1 MKRVLSTMLII
12 ALTIPLLVN
21 CKKEKAEEVAIVSIT
36 IEPTS
41 FVINAGETKQ
51 LTVTA
56 LPENATKK
64 EKILSTLV
72 WHSDNE
78 EVASVDENGM
88 VTAKKY
94 GTATISASIP
104 DGFVTGS
111 CDVTVNQDI
120 TKHFDEV
127 LAAALKYKDLIEDSH
142 KIMYAEV
149 TKITAFSM
157 PDIYIERLKSCE
169 GLEFLTNL
177 EYLYLTGCKN
187 LKTLDVSK
195 LTKLQDLIANKCQL
209 TQIDLSNCVSLKN
222 LNLESNQIANITFG
236 KHDNMESIL
245 LEDNKLKKFDAS
257 IFPNL
262 TNLYL
267 SNNELTEINLKGCGK
282 LESLLIINNKLKSV
296 DITEATNLDAQKFHY
311 WNNPGENRVFKIFN
325 SSITAKSISWLMT
338 PGNESSRV
346 QGMYYCEKAP
356 KIKTQPKNVSAKDGV
371 PFSLSVELDPVLEN
385 ATYTW
390 CVAQIITNPENGMQ
404 TVTYFGLEKDVDESD
419 EKGKYIISGTSS
431 PTLTMTVSGQYY
443 KKMGKE
449 VALLVYITD
458 PDTKTITISSV
469 ATVTFAGN

>member
-21 CKKEKAEEVAIVSIT
+21 CKKEKAEEVAIVSLT

-41 FVINAGETKQ
+41 FLLNAGETKQ
-51 LTVTA
+51 LSVTA

-72 WHSDNE
+72 WQSDNE
-78 EVASVDENGM
+78 EIASVDQNGL

-94 GTATISASIP
+94 GSARISASIP

-111 CDVTVNQDI
+111 CDVTVDQDI
-120 TKHFDEV
+120 TAHFDEI
-127 LAAALKYKDLIEDSH
+127 LAAALEYNNLIKDSD
-142 KIMYAEV
+142 KIMYEEV
-149 TKITAFSM
+149 TKIKNFSI
-157 PDIYIERLKSCE
+157 PDHYAKQIESCK
-169 GLEFLTNL
+169 GLEFLVNL
-177 EYLYLTGCKN
+177 EYLYLSDCKN

-195 LTKLQDLIANKCQL
+195 LTKIESLIVK
-209 TQIDLSNCVSLKN
+209 NCP
-222 LNLESNQIANITFG
+222 ITDITFG
-236 KHDNMESIL
+236 NHNNLKYIQ

-390 CVAQIITNPENGMQ
+390 CVAQILTNPENGIQ
-404 TVTYFGLEKDVDESD
+404 SVTYFGFEEDVNVND

-431 PTLTMTVSGQYY
+431 PTLTMTISGQYY

-458 PDTKTITISSV
+458 PDTKTITISSH

>member
-21 CKKEKAEEVAIVSIT
+21 CKKEKAEEVAIISIT

-51 LTVTA
+51 LSVTA

-94 GTATISASIP
+94 GSATISASIP

-120 TKHFDEV
+120 TDKFDYV
-127 LAAALKYKDLIEDSH
+127 FAAALEYENLIEDSD

-149 TKITAFSM
+149 TKITSFSM
-157 PDIYIERLKSCE
+157 PNTYKENLESCK
-169 GLEFLTNL
+169 GLEFLNNL
-177 EYLYLTGCKN
+177 EYLDLSGCQN

-195 LTKLQDLIANKCQL
+195 LTKLQKLIANKCQL
-209 TQIDLSNCVSLKN
+209 TQIDLSNCVSLKK
-222 LNLESNQIANITFG
+222 LDLESNQIANITFG
-236 KHDNMESIL
+236 KHDNMESIS
-245 LEDNKLKKFDAS
+245 LEENKLKKFDAS

-262 TNLYL
+262 TYLYL
-267 SNNELTEINLKGCGK
+267 SDNELTEINLKGCSK
-282 LESLLIINNKLKSV
+282 LKVLQLNGNKLKSI
-296 DITEATNLDAQKFHY
+296 DITDAVDMNANQFLY
-311 WNNPGENRVFKIFN
+311 WNNPGENRVLKIFN
-325 SSITAKSISWLMT
+325 SNITAKSFSWLMT

-346 QGMYYCEKAP
+346 QGMYYCEKTP

-385 ATYTW
+385 AIYTW
-390 CVAQIITNPENGMQ
+390 CVAQIVTIPENGTQ
-404 TVTYFGLEKDVDESD
+404 GVSYFGLEDVDESD
-419 EKGKYIISGTSS
+419 EKGKWIISGTSS
-431 PTLTMTVSGQYY
+431 PTLTMTISGQHY
-443 KKMGKE
+443 KKIGKE
-449 VALLVYITD
+449 LALLVYITD

>member
-1 MKRVLSTMLII
+1 MS
-12 ALTIPLLVN
+12 IPLLVN
-21 CKKEKAEEVAIVSIT
+21 CKKEKAEEVAIISIT

-51 LTVTA
+51 LSVTA

-78 EVASVDENGM
+78 EIASVDENGM

-94 GTATISASIP
+94 GSTTISASIP

-111 CDVTVNQDI
+111 CDITVNQDI
-120 TKHFDEV
+120 TDKFDYV
-127 LAAALKYKDLIEDSH
+127 FAAALEYEDLIEDSD

-149 TKITAFSM
+149 TKITSFSM
-157 PDIYIERLKSCE
+157 PDTYKENLESCK
-169 GLEFLTNL
+169 GLEFLVNL
-177 EYLYLTGCKN
+177 EYLYLSDCKN

-195 LTKLQDLIANKCQL
+195 LTKIESLIVK
-209 TQIDLSNCVSLKN
+209 NCP
-222 LNLESNQIANITFG
+222 ITDITFG
-236 KHDNMESIL
+236 NHNNLKYIQ

-356 KIKTQPKNVSAKDGV
+356 KIKTQPKNVSAKDGI

-390 CVAQIITNPENGMQ
+390 CVAQILTNPENGIQ
-404 TVTYFGLEKDVDESD
+404 SVTYFGFGEDVNVND

-443 KKMGKE
+443 KNMDKE
-449 VALLVYITD
+449 ATFLVYITD

>member
-94 GTATISASIP
+94 GTTTISASIP

-111 CDVTVNQDI
+111 CEVTVNQDI
-120 TKHFDEV
+120 TDKFDYV
-127 LAAALKYKDLIEDSH
+127 LAAALEYKDLIEDSD

-149 TKITAFSM
+149 TKITSFSM
-157 PDIYIERLKSCE
+157 PKTYKERLESCK

-177 EYLYLTGCKN
+177 EYLYLTDCKN

-195 LTKLQDLIANKCQL
+195 LTKLQNLIADGCQL
-209 TQIDLSNCVSLKN
+209 
-222 LNLESNQIANITFG
+222 ANITFG
-236 KHDNMESIL
+236 KHDNMVYISLIE
-245 LEDNKLKKFDAS
+245 NKLKKFDGS

-267 SNNELTEINLKGCGK
+267 SDNELTEINLKGCSK
-282 LESLLIINNKLKSV
+282 LTALQLINNKLKSI
-296 DITEATNLDAQKFHY
+296 DITDAVDMNANQFFY
-311 WNNPGENRVFKIFN
+311 WNNPGENRVLKIIN
-325 SSITAKSISWLMT
+325 SNTTAKSISWLMT

-371 PFSLSVELDPVLEN
+371 PFSLSVELNPVLEN

-390 CVAQIITNPENGMQ
+390 CVAQILTNPENGIQ
-404 TVTYFGLEKDVDESD
+404 SVTYFGLEKDVDESD

-431 PTLTMTVSGQYY
+431 PTLTMTASGQYY
-443 KKMGKE
+443 KNMGKE
-449 VALLVYITD
+449 AALLVYITD
-458 PDTKTITISSV
+458 PDTKTITISSH
-469 ATVTFAGN
+469 ATVTFSGN

>member
-21 CKKEKAEEVAIVSIT
+21 CKKEKAEEVAIISIT

-51 LTVTA
+51 LSVTA

-78 EVASVDENGM
+78 EVASVDENGV

-94 GTATISASIP
+94 GTTTISASIP

-111 CDVTVNQDI
+111 CDVTVDQDI
-120 TKHFDEV
+120 TAHFDEI
-127 LAAALKYKDLIEDSH
+127 LAAALEYNNLIKDSD
-142 KIMYAEV
+142 KIMYEEV
-149 TKITAFSM
+149 TKIKKFSI
-157 PDIYIERLKSCE
+157 PDHYAKQIESCK
-169 GLEFLTNL
+169 GLEFLVNL
-177 EYLYLTGCKN
+177 EYLYLSDCKN

-195 LTKLQDLIANKCQL
+195 LTKIESLIVK
-209 TQIDLSNCVSLKN
+209 NCP
-222 LNLESNQIANITFG
+222 ITDITFG
-236 KHDNMESIL
+236 NHNNLKYIQ

-346 QGMYYCEKAP
+346 KGMYYCEKAP

-390 CVAQIITNPENGMQ
+390 CVAQILTNPENGIQ
-404 TVTYFGLEKDVDESD
+404 SVTYFGFEEDVNVND

-431 PTLTMTVSGQYY
+431 PTLTMTISGQYY
-443 KKMGKE
+443 KKMDKE
-449 VALLVYITD
+449 ATFLVYITD
-458 PDTKTITISSV
+458 PDTKTITISSH

>member
-21 CKKEKAEEVAIVSIT
+21 CKKEKAEEVAIVSLT

-41 FVINAGETKQ
+41 FLLNAGETKQ
-51 LTVTA
+51 LSVTA

-72 WHSDNE
+72 WQSDNE
-78 EVASVDENGM
+78 EIASVDQNGL

-94 GTATISASIP
+94 GSARISASIP

-111 CDVTVNQDI
+111 CDVTVDQDI
-120 TKHFDEV
+120 TAHFDEI
-127 LAAALKYKDLIEDSH
+127 LAAALEYNNLIKDSD
-142 KIMYAEV
+142 KIMYEEV
-149 TKITAFSM
+149 TKIKNFSI
-157 PDIYIERLKSCE
+157 PDHYAKQIESCK
-169 GLEFLTNL
+169 GLEFLVNL
-177 EYLYLTGCKN
+177 EYLYLSDCKN

-195 LTKLQDLIANKCQL
+195 LTKIESLIVK
-209 TQIDLSNCVSLKN
+209 NCP
-222 LNLESNQIANITFG
+222 ITDITFG
-236 KHDNMESIL
+236 NHNNLKYIQ

-311 WNNPGENRVFKIFN
+311 WNNPGENRVLKIFN
-325 SSITAKSISWLMT
+325 SSITAKSYSWLMT

-390 CVAQIITNPENGMQ
+390 CVAQILTNPENGIQ
-404 TVTYFGLEKDVDESD
+404 SVTYYGFEEDVNVND

-458 PDTKTITISSV
+458 PDTKTITISSH

>member
-21 CKKEKAEEVAIVSIT
+21 CKKEKAEEVAIISIT

-51 LTVTA
+51 LSVTA

-94 GTATISASIP
+94 GTTTISASIP

-111 CDVTVNQDI
+111 CDITVNQDI
-120 TKHFDEV
+120 TDKFDYV
-127 LAAALKYKDLIEDSH
+127 FAAALEYQDLVEDSD

-157 PDIYIERLKSCE
+157 PDTYKENLESCK

-177 EYLYLTGCKN
+177 EYLYLTDCKN

-195 LTKLQDLIANKCQL
+195 LTKLQNLIADGCQL
-209 TQIDLSNCVSLKN
+209 
-222 LNLESNQIANITFG
+222 ANITFG
-236 KHDNMESIL
+236 KHDNMVYISLIE
-245 LEDNKLKKFDAS
+245 NKLKKFDGS

-267 SNNELTEINLKGCGK
+267 SDNELTEINLKGCSK
-282 LESLLIINNKLKSV
+282 LKALQLINNKLKSI
-296 DITEATNLDAQKFHY
+296 DITDAVDMNANQFLY
-311 WNNPGENRVFKIFN
+311 WNNPGENRVLKIFN
-325 SSITAKSISWLMT
+325 SSITAESFSWLMT

-346 QGMYYCEKAP
+346 KGMYYCEKAP

-390 CVAQIITNPENGMQ
+390 CVAQIITIPENGIQ
-404 TVTYFGLEKDVDESD
+404 SVTYFGLEKDVDESD
-419 EKGKYIISGTSS
+419 EKGKYIISGTLS

-458 PDTKTITISSV
+458 PDTKTITVSSV

>member
-21 CKKEKAEEVAIVSIT
+21 CKKEKAEEVAIISIT

-94 GTATISASIP
+94 GTTTISASIP

-111 CDVTVNQDI
+111 CEVTVNQDI
-120 TKHFDEV
+120 TDKFDYV
-127 LAAALKYKDLIEDSH
+127 LAAALEYEDLIEDSD

-149 TKITAFSM
+149 TKITSFSM
-157 PDIYIERLKSCE
+157 PKTYKENLESCK

-177 EYLYLTGCKN
+177 EYLYLTDCKK

-195 LTKLQDLIANKCQL
+195 LTKLQNLIADGCQL
-209 TQIDLSNCVSLKN
+209 
-222 LNLESNQIANITFG
+222 ANITFG
-236 KHDNMESIL
+236 KHDNMVYISLIE
-245 LEDNKLKKFDAS
+245 NKLKKFDGS

-267 SNNELTEINLKGCGK
+267 SDNELTEINLKGCSK
-282 LESLLIINNKLKSV
+282 LTALQLINNKLKSI
-296 DITEATNLDAQKFHY
+296 DITDAVDMNANQFFY
-311 WNNPGENRVFKIFN
+311 WNNPGENRVLKIIN
-325 SSITAKSISWLMT
+325 SNMTAKSISWLMT

-390 CVAQIITNPENGMQ
+390 CVAQILTNPEIGTQ
-404 TVTYFGLEKDVDESD
+404 GVSYQGFGEDVNESD
-419 EKGKYIISGTSS
+419 EKGKIIISGTSS
-431 PTLTMTVSGQYY
+431 PTLTMTASGQYY
-443 KKMGKE
+443 KNMGKE
-449 VALLVYITD
+449 AALLVYIVD
-458 PDTKTITISSV
+458 PDTKTITVSSH

>member
-21 CKKEKAEEVAIVSIT
+21 CKKEKAEEIAIISIT

-51 LTVTA
+51 LSVTA
-56 LPENATKK
+56 LPENATNK

-94 GTATISASIP
+94 GTTTISASIP

-111 CDVTVNQDI
+111 CDVTVDQDI
-120 TKHFDEV
+120 TAHFDV
-127 LAAALKYKDLIEDSH
+127 VFAAALEYNDLIEDSD
-142 KIMYAEV
+142 KIMHAEV
-149 TKITAFSM
+149 TKITSFSM
-157 PDIYIERLKSCE
+157 PDTYKENLESCK

-177 EYLYLTGCKN
+177 EYLYLSDCKN

-195 LTKLQDLIANKCQL
+195 LTKIESLIVK
-209 TQIDLSNCVSLKN
+209 NCP
-222 LNLESNQIANITFG
+222 ITDITFG
-236 KHDNMESIL
+236 NHNNLKYIQ

-267 SNNELTEINLKGCGK
+267 SNNELTEINLKGCSK
-282 LESLLIINNKLKSV
+282 LKALRLINNKLKSI
-296 DITEATNLDAQKFHY
+296 DITDAVDMNGNQFLY
-311 WNNPGENRVFKIFN
+311 WNNPGENRVLKIFN
-325 SSITAKSISWLMT
+325 SNITAESFSWLMT

-346 QGMYYCEKAP
+346 KGMYYCEKAP

-390 CVAQIITNPENGMQ
+390 CVAQIITNPENGIQ
-404 TVTYFGLEKDVDESD
+404 SVTYFGFEEDVNVND

>member
-21 CKKEKAEEVAIVSIT
+21 CKKEKAEEVAIISIT
-36 IEPTS
+36 IEPAS

-51 LTVTA
+51 LSVTA

-78 EVASVDENGM
+78 EVASVDENGV

-94 GTATISASIP
+94 GTTTISASIP

-120 TKHFDEV
+120 TEHFDEI
-127 LAAALKYKDLIEDSH
+127 LAAALEYQNLIKDSD
-142 KIMYAEV
+142 KIMYEEV
-149 TKITAFSM
+149 TKIKNFSI
-157 PDIYIERLKSCE
+157 PDHYAKQIESCK
-169 GLEFLTNL
+169 GLEFLVNL
-177 EYLYLTGCKN
+177 EYLYLSGCKN

-195 LTKLQDLIANKCQL
+195 LTKIESLIVK
-209 TQIDLSNCVSLKN
+209 NCP
-222 LNLESNQIANITFG
+222 ITDITFG
-236 KHDNMESIL
+236 NHNNLKYIQ

-262 TNLYL
+262 TYLYL
-267 SNNELTEINLKGCGK
+267 SDNELTEINLKGCSK
-282 LESLLIINNKLKSV
+282 LKALQLNDNKLKSI
-296 DITEATNLDAQKFHY
+296 DITDAVDMNANQFLY
-311 WNNPGENRVFKIFN
+311 WNNPGENRVLKIFN
-325 SSITAKSISWLMT
+325 SNITAKSFSWLMT

-371 PFSLSVELDPVLEN
+371 PFSLSVELDPVLDN
-385 ATYTW
+385 AIYTW
-390 CVAQIITNPENGMQ
+390 CVAQIVTIPENGTQ
-404 TVTYFGLEKDVDESD
+404 GVSYFGLEDVDESD
-419 EKGKYIISGTSS
+419 EKGKWIISGTSS
-431 PTLTMTVSGQYY
+431 PTLTMTISGQHY
-443 KKMGKE
+443 KKIGKE
-449 VALLVYITD
+449 LALLVYITD
-458 PDTKTITISSV
+458 PDTKTITISSH

>member
-21 CKKEKAEEVAIVSIT
+21 CKKEKAEEVAIVSLT

-41 FVINAGETKQ
+41 FLLNAGETKQ
-51 LTVTA
+51 LSVTA

-72 WHSDNE
+72 WQSDNE
-78 EVASVDENGM
+78 EIASVDQNGL

-94 GTATISASIP
+94 GSARISASIP

-111 CDVTVNQDI
+111 CDVTVDQDI
-120 TKHFDEV
+120 TAHFDEV
-127 LAAALKYKDLIEDSH
+127 LAAALEYQNLIKDSD
-142 KIMYAEV
+142 KIMYEEV
-149 TKITAFSM
+149 TKIKNFSI
-157 PDIYIERLKSCE
+157 PDHYAKQIESCK
-169 GLEFLTNL
+169 GLEFLVNL
-177 EYLYLTGCKN
+177 EYLYLSDCKN

-195 LTKLQDLIANKCQL
+195 LTKIESLIVK
-209 TQIDLSNCVSLKN
+209 NCP
-222 LNLESNQIANITFG
+222 ITDITFG
-236 KHDNMESIL
+236 NHNNLKYIQ

-311 WNNPGENRVFKIFN
+311 WNNPGENRVLKIFN

-390 CVAQIITNPENGMQ
+390 CVAQILTNPENGIQ
-404 TVTYFGLEKDVDESD
+404 SVTYYGFEEDVNVND

-431 PTLTMTVSGQYY
+431 PTLTMTISGQYY
-443 KKMGKE
+443 KKMDKE
-449 VALLVYITD
+449 ATFLVYITD

>member
-51 LTVTA
+51 LSVTA

-94 GTATISASIP
+94 GTTTISASIP

-111 CDVTVNQDI
+111 CNITVNQDL
-120 TKHFDEV
+120 TDKFDYV
-127 LAAALKYKDLIEDSH
+127 FAAALEYEDLIEDSD

-149 TKITAFSM
+149 TKITSFSM
-157 PDIYIERLKSCE
+157 PKIYKEDLESCK
-169 GLEFLTNL
+169 GLELLNNL
-177 EYLYLTGCKN
+177 EYLDLSGCQN

-195 LTKLQDLIANKCQL
+195 LTKLQKLIADGCQL
-209 TQIDLSNCVSLKN
+209 
-222 LNLESNQIANITFG
+222 ANITFG
-236 KHDNMESIL
+236 KHDNMVYISLIE
-245 LEDNKLKKFDAS
+245 NKLKKFDGS

-262 TNLYL
+262 TYLYL
-267 SNNELTEINLKGCGK
+267 SDNELTEINLKGCSK
-282 LESLLIINNKLKSV
+282 LIILQLINNKLKSIDITDAV
-296 DITEATNLDAQKFHY
+296 DINANQFFY

-325 SSITAKSISWLMT
+325 SDRTTTSYSWLMT

-390 CVAQIITNPENGMQ
+390 CVAQILTNPENGIQ
-404 TVTYFGLEKDVDESD
+404 YVAYSGLGEDVDQSD
-419 EKGKYIISGTSS
+419 EKGKCIISGTSS
-431 PTLTMTVSGQYY
+431 PTLTMTFSGQYY
-443 KKMGKE
+443 KNMGKE
-449 VALLVYITD
+449 ATLLVGITD
-458 PDTKTITISSV
+458 PDTNTITFSSN

>member
-21 CKKEKAEEVAIVSIT
+21 CKKEKAEEVAIISIT
-36 IEPTS
+36 IEPAS

-51 LTVTA
+51 LSVTA

-64 EKILSTLV
+64 KKILSTLV

-78 EVASVDENGM
+78 EVASVDENGV

-94 GTATISASIP
+94 GTTTISASIP

-111 CDVTVNQDI
+111 CDVTVDQDI
-120 TKHFDEV
+120 TAHFDEI
-127 LAAALKYKDLIEDSH
+127 LAAALEYNNLIKDSD
-142 KIMYAEV
+142 KIMYEEV
-149 TKITAFSM
+149 TKIKNFSI
-157 PDIYIERLKSCE
+157 PDHYAKQIESCK
-169 GLEFLTNL
+169 GLEFLVNL
-177 EYLYLTGCKN
+177 EYLYLSDCKN

-195 LTKLQDLIANKCQL
+195 LTKIESLIVK
-209 TQIDLSNCVSLKN
+209 NCP
-222 LNLESNQIANITFG
+222 ITDITFG
-236 KHDNMESIL
+236 NHNNLKYIQ

-267 SNNELTEINLKGCGK
+267 SDNELTEINLKGCSK
-282 LESLLIINNKLKSV
+282 LKALRLINNKLKSI
-296 DITEATNLDAQKFHY
+296 DITDAVDMNGNQFLY
-311 WNNPGENRVFKIFN
+311 WNNPGENRVLKIFN
-325 SSITAKSISWLMT
+325 SNITAESFSWLMT

-346 QGMYYCEKAP
+346 KGMYYCEKAP

-371 PFSLSVELDPVLEN
+371 PFSLSVELDSVLEN

-390 CVAQIITNPENGMQ
+390 CVAQIITNPENGIQ
-404 TVTYFGLEKDVDESD
+404 SVTYFGFEEDVNVND

>member
-21 CKKEKAEEVAIVSIT
+21 CKKEKAEEVAIISIT

-51 LTVTA
+51 LSVTA

-94 GTATISASIP
+94 GTTTISASIP

-111 CDVTVNQDI
+111 CNITVNQDI
-120 TKHFDEV
+120 TDKFDYV
-127 LAAALKYKDLIEDSH
+127 FAAALEYENLIEDSD

-149 TKITAFSM
+149 TKITSFSM
-157 PDIYIERLKSCE
+157 PNTYKENLESCK
-169 GLEFLTNL
+169 GLEFLNNL
-177 EYLYLTGCKN
+177 EYLDLSGCQN

-195 LTKLQDLIANKCQL
+195 LTKIESLIVK
-209 TQIDLSNCVSLKN
+209 NCP
-222 LNLESNQIANITFG
+222 ITDITFG
-236 KHDNMESIL
+236 NHNNLKYIQ

-267 SNNELTEINLKGCGK
+267 SNNELTEINLKGCSK
-282 LESLLIINNKLKSV
+282 LKALQLINNKLKSI
-296 DITEATNLDAQKFHY
+296 DITDAVDMNGNQFLY
-311 WNNPGENRVFKIFN
+311 WNNPGENRVLKIFD
-325 SSITAKSISWLMT
+325 SSITAKSYSWLMT

-390 CVAQIITNPENGMQ
+390 CVAQILTNPENGIQ
-404 TVTYFGLEKDVDESD
+404 SVTYYGFEEDVNVND

-458 PDTKTITISSV
+458 PDTKTITISSH

>member
-94 GTATISASIP
+94 GTTTISASIP

-111 CDVTVNQDI
+111 CEITVNQDI
-120 TKHFDEV
+120 TDKFDYV
-127 LAAALKYKDLIEDSH
+127 FAAALEYEDLIEDSD

-149 TKITAFSM
+149 TKITSFSM
-157 PDIYIERLKSCE
+157 PDTYKNRLESCK

-177 EYLYLTGCKN
+177 EYLYLTDCKN

-195 LTKLQDLIANKCQL
+195 LTKLQNLIADGCQL
-209 TQIDLSNCVSLKN
+209 
-222 LNLESNQIANITFG
+222 ANITFG
-236 KHDNMESIL
+236 KHDNMVYISLIE
-245 LEDNKLKKFDAS
+245 NKLKKFDGS

-267 SNNELTEINLKGCGK
+267 SDNELTEINLKGCSK
-282 LESLLIINNKLKSV
+282 LTALQLINNKLKSI
-296 DITEATNLDAQKFHY
+296 DITDAVDMNANQFFY
-311 WNNPGENRVFKIFN
+311 WNNPGENRVLKIFN
-325 SSITAKSISWLMT
+325 SNMTATSYSWLMT

-390 CVAQIITNPENGMQ
+390 CVAQILTNPENGIQ
-404 TVTYFGLEKDVDESD
+404 SVTYFGLEKDVDESD

-431 PTLTMTVSGQYY
+431 PTLTMTASGQYY
-443 KKMGKE
+443 KNMGKE
-449 VALLVYITD
+449 AALLVYITD
-458 PDTKTITISSV
+458 PDTKTITISSH
-469 ATVTFAGN
+469 ATVTFSGN

>member
-21 CKKEKAEEVAIVSIT
+21 CKKEKAEEVAIISIT

-51 LTVTA
+51 LSVTA

-94 GTATISASIP
+94 GTTTISASIP

-111 CDVTVNQDI
+111 CEVTVNQDI
-120 TKHFDEV
+120 TDKFDYV
-127 LAAALKYKDLIEDSH
+127 LAAALEYEDLIEDSD

-149 TKITAFSM
+149 TKITSFSM
-157 PDIYIERLKSCE
+157 PNTYKENLESCK

-177 EYLYLTGCKN
+177 EYLYLTDCKN

-195 LTKLQDLIANKCQL
+195 LTKLQNLIADGCQL
-209 TQIDLSNCVSLKN
+209 
-222 LNLESNQIANITFG
+222 ANITFG
-236 KHDNMESIL
+236 KHDNMVYISLIE
-245 LEDNKLKKFDAS
+245 NKLKKFDGS

-267 SNNELTEINLKGCGK
+267 SDNELTEINLKGCSK
-282 LESLLIINNKLKSV
+282 LTALQLINNKLKSI
-296 DITEATNLDAQKFHY
+296 DITDAVDMKANQFFY
-311 WNNPGENRVFKIFN
+311 WNNPGENRVLKIFN
-325 SSITAKSISWLMT
+325 SNMTSTSISWLMT

-390 CVAQIITNPENGMQ
+390 CLAQTITNPENGTQ
-404 TVTYFGLEKDVDESD
+404 SVAYYGIGEDVNESD
-419 EKGKYIISGTSS
+419 EKGKIIISGTSS
-431 PTLTMTVSGQYY
+431 PTLTMTASGQYY
-443 KKMGKE
+443 KNQGKE
-449 VALLVYITD
+449 AAFLVYIVD
-458 PDTKTITISSV
+458 PDTKTITVSSH

>member
-21 CKKEKAEEVAIVSIT
+21 CKKEKAEEVAIVSLT

-41 FVINAGETKQ
+41 FLLNAGETKQ
-51 LTVTA
+51 LSVTA

-72 WHSDNE
+72 WQSDNE
-78 EVASVDENGM
+78 EIASVDQNGL

-94 GTATISASIP
+94 GSARISASIP

-111 CDVTVNQDI
+111 CDVMVDQDI
-120 TKHFDEV
+120 TEHFDEV
-127 LAAALKYKDLIEDSH
+127 FAAALEYKDLIEDSD
-142 KIMYAEV
+142 KIMYSEV

-157 PDIYIERLKSCE
+157 PDTYKERLESCK

-222 LNLESNQIANITFG
+222 LKLESNQIANITFG

-245 LEDNKLKKFDAS
+245 LEENKLKKFDAS

-262 TNLYL
+262 TILYL
-267 SNNELTEINLKGCGK
+267 SDNELTEINLKGCSK
-282 LESLLIINNKLKSV
+282 LKELQLINNKLKSI
-296 DITEATNLDAQKFHY
+296 DITDAVDMNANQFLY

-346 QGMYYCEKAP
+346 KGMYYCEKAP

-390 CVAQIITNPENGMQ
+390 CVAQIITNPENGIQ
-404 TVTYFGLEKDVDESD
+404 SVTYFGFEEDVNVND

-431 PTLTMTVSGQYY
+431 PTLTMTVSGHYY

>member
-21 CKKEKAEEVAIVSIT
+21 CKKEKAEEVAIVSLT

-41 FVINAGETKQ
+41 FLLNAGETKQ
-51 LTVTA
+51 LSVTA

-72 WHSDNE
+72 WQSDNE
-78 EVASVDENGM
+78 EIASVDQNGL

-94 GTATISASIP
+94 GSARISASIP

-111 CDVTVNQDI
+111 CDVTVDQDI
-120 TKHFDEV
+120 TAHFDEI
-127 LAAALKYKDLIEDSH
+127 LAAALEYNNLIKDSD
-142 KIMYAEV
+142 KIMYEEV
-149 TKITAFSM
+149 TKIKNFSI
-157 PDIYIERLKSCE
+157 PDHYAKQIESCK
-169 GLEFLTNL
+169 GLEFLVNL
-177 EYLYLTGCKN
+177 EYLYLSDCKN

-195 LTKLQDLIANKCQL
+195 LTKIESLIVK
-209 TQIDLSNCVSLKN
+209 NCP
-222 LNLESNQIANITFG
+222 ITDITFG
-236 KHDNMESIL
+236 NHNNLKYIQ

-390 CVAQIITNPENGMQ
+390 CVAQILTNPENGIQ
-404 TVTYFGLEKDVDESD
+404 SVTYFGFEEDVNVND

-431 PTLTMTVSGQYY
+431 PTLTMTISGQYY
-443 KKMGKE
+443 KKMDKE
-449 VALLVYITD
+449 ATFLVYITD
-458 PDTKTITISSV
+458 PDTKTITISSH

>member
-94 GTATISASIP
+94 GTTTISASIP

-111 CDVTVNQDI
+111 CNITVNQDI
-120 TKHFDEV
+120 TDKFDYV
-127 LAAALKYKDLIEDSH
+127 LAAALEYEDLIEDSDM
-142 KIMYAEV
+142 IMYAEV
-149 TKITAFSM
+149 TKITSFSM
-157 PDIYIERLKSCE
+157 PKTYKENLESCK

-177 EYLYLTGCKN
+177 EYLYLTDCKN

-195 LTKLQDLIANKCQL
+195 LTKLQNLIADGCQL
-209 TQIDLSNCVSLKN
+209 
-222 LNLESNQIANITFG
+222 ANITFG
-236 KHDNMESIL
+236 KHDNMVYISLIE
-245 LEDNKLKKFDAS
+245 NKLKKFDGS

-267 SNNELTEINLKGCGK
+267 SDNELTEINLKGCSK
-282 LESLLIINNKLKSV
+282 LTALQLINNKLKSI
-296 DITEATNLDAQKFHY
+296 DITDAVDMNANQFFY
-311 WNNPGENRVFKIFN
+311 WNNPGENRVLKIIN
-325 SSITAKSISWLMT
+325 SNMTAKSISWLMT

-390 CVAQIITNPENGMQ
+390 CLAQILTNPEIGTQ
-404 TVTYFGLEKDVDESD
+404 GVSYQGFGEDVNESD
-419 EKGKYIISGTSS
+419 EKGKMIISGTSS
-431 PTLTMTVSGQYY
+431 PTLTMTASGQYY
-443 KKMGKE
+443 KNMGKE
-449 VALLVYITD
+449 AAFLVYIVD
-458 PDTKTITISSV
+458 PDTKTITVSSH

>member
-21 CKKEKAEEVAIVSIT
+21 CKKEKAEEVAIISIT

-51 LTVTA
+51 LSVTA
-56 LPENATKK
+56 LPENATNK

-94 GTATISASIP
+94 GTTTISASIP

-111 CDVTVNQDI
+111 CDVTVDQDI
-120 TKHFDEV
+120 TAHFDV
-127 LAAALKYKDLIEDSH
+127 VFAAALEYNDLIEDSD
-142 KIMYAEV
+142 KIMHAEV
-149 TKITAFSM
+149 TKITSFSM
-157 PDIYIERLKSCE
+157 PDTYKENLESCK

-177 EYLYLTGCKN
+177 EYLYLSDCKN

-195 LTKLQDLIANKCQL
+195 LTKIESLIVK
-209 TQIDLSNCVSLKN
+209 NCP
-222 LNLESNQIANITFG
+222 ITDITFG
-236 KHDNMESIL
+236 NHNNLKYIQ

-267 SNNELTEINLKGCGK
+267 SNNELTEINLKGCSK
-282 LESLLIINNKLKSV
+282 LKALQLINNKLKSI
-296 DITEATNLDAQKFHY
+296 DITDAVDMNGNQFLY
-311 WNNPGENRVFKIFN
+311 WNNPGENRVLKIFN
-325 SSITAKSISWLMT
+325 SNITAESFSWLMT

-346 QGMYYCEKAP
+346 KGMYYCEKAP

-390 CVAQIITNPENGMQ
+390 CVAQIITNPENGIQ
-404 TVTYFGLEKDVDESD
+404 SVTYFGFEEDVNVND

>member
-21 CKKEKAEEVAIVSIT
+21 CKKEKAEEVAIISIT

-51 LTVTA
+51 LSVTA

-78 EVASVDENGM
+78 EIASVDENGM

-94 GTATISASIP
+94 GTTTISASIP

-111 CDVTVNQDI
+111 CEVTVNQDI
-120 TKHFDEV
+120 TDKFDYV
-127 LAAALKYKDLIEDSH
+127 LAAALEYKDLIEDSD

-149 TKITAFSM
+149 TKITSFSM
-157 PDIYIERLKSCE
+157 PNTYKENLESCK

-177 EYLYLTGCKN
+177 EYLYLTDCKN

-195 LTKLQDLIANKCQL
+195 LTKLQNLIADGCQL
-209 TQIDLSNCVSLKN
+209 
-222 LNLESNQIANITFG
+222 ANITFG
-236 KHDNMESIL
+236 KHDNMVYISL
-245 LEDNKLKKFDAS
+245 LENKLKKFDGS

-262 TNLYL
+262 TNLYI
-267 SNNELTEINLKGCGK
+267 SDNELTEINLKGCSK
-282 LESLLIINNKLKSV
+282 LTALQLINNKLKSI
-296 DITEATNLDAQKFHY
+296 DITDAVDMNTNQFFY

-325 SSITAKSISWLMT
+325 SNMTTTSYSWLMT

-346 QGMYYCEKAP
+346 QGMFYCEKAP

-390 CVAQIITNPENGMQ
+390 CEAQILTNPENGIQ
-404 TVTYFGLEKDVDESD
+404 SVTYFGLEKDVDESD

-458 PDTKTITISSV
+458 PDTKTITVSSV

>member
-51 LTVTA
+51 LSVTA
-56 LPENATKK
+56 LPENATNK
-64 EKILSTLV
+64 EKILSSLV

-88 VTAKKY
+88 VTTKKF
-94 GTATISASIP
+94 GSATISASIP

-111 CDVTVNQDI
+111 CNITVNQDI
-120 TKHFDEV
+120 TDKFDYV
-127 LAAALKYKDLIEDSH
+127 LAAALEYEDLIEDSD

-149 TKITAFSM
+149 TKITSFSM
-157 PDIYIERLKSCE
+157 PDTYKENLESCK

-177 EYLYLTGCKN
+177 EYLYLTDCKN

-195 LTKLQDLIANKCQL
+195 LTKLQNLIADGCQL
-209 TQIDLSNCVSLKN
+209 
-222 LNLESNQIANITFG
+222 ANITFG
-236 KHDNMESIL
+236 KHDNMESISL
-245 LEDNKLKKFDAS
+245 GKNKLKKFDGS

-262 TNLYL
+262 IYLYL
-267 SNNELTEINLKGCGK
+267 SDNELTEINLKGCSK
-282 LESLLIINNKLKSV
+282 LIILQLINNKLKSIDITDAV
-296 DITEATNLDAQKFHY
+296 DINANQFFY
-311 WNNPGENRVFKIFN
+311 WNNPGENRVLKIFN
-325 SSITAKSISWLMT
+325 SNMTATSYSWLMT

-390 CVAQIITNPENGMQ
+390 CVAQIITNPENGTQ
-404 TVTYFGLEKDVDESD
+404 GVTYFGLEKDVDASD

-431 PTLTMTVSGQYY
+431 PTLTMIVSGQYY

-458 PDTKTITISSV
+458 PDTKTITVSSV

>member
-21 CKKEKAEEVAIVSIT
+21 CKKEKAEEVAIISIT

-51 LTVTA
+51 LSVTA

-94 GTATISASIP
+94 GSARISASIP

-120 TKHFDEV
+120 TGHFDEV
-127 LAAALKYKDLIEDSH
+127 LAAALEYQNLIEDSD

-149 TKITAFSM
+149 TKIKDFSI
-157 PDIYIERLKSCE
+157 PAHYAKRIESCK
-169 GLEFLTNL
+169 GLEFLVNL
-177 EYLYLTGCKN
+177 EYLYLTDCKN

-195 LTKLQDLIANKCQL
+195 LTKLQDLVAKKCQL
-209 TQIDLSNCVSLKN
+209 TQIDLSNCVSLKK
-222 LNLESNQIANITFG
+222 LDLESNQIANITFG
-236 KHDNMESIL
+236 KHDNMESISL
-245 LEDNKLKKFDAS
+245 VENKLKKFDAS

-262 TNLYL
+262 TYLYL
-267 SNNELTEINLKGCGK
+267 SDNELTEINLKGCSK
-282 LESLLIINNKLKSV
+282 LKALQLNGNKLKSI
-296 DITEATNLDAQKFHY
+296 DITDAVDMNANQFSY
-311 WNNPGENRVFKIFN
+311 WNNPGENRVLKIFN
-325 SSITAKSISWLMT
+325 SNITSTSYSWLMT
-338 PGNESSRV
+338 PGNEISRV

-390 CVAQIITNPENGMQ
+390 CLAQILTNPENGIQSVM
-404 TVTYFGLEKDVDESD
+404 YSGFEEDVNVND

-431 PTLTMTVSGQYY
+431 PTLTVTVSGQYY
-443 KKMGKE
+443 KNMDKE
-449 VALLVYITD
+449 ATFLVYITD
-458 PDTKTITISSV
+458 LDTKTITVSSH

>member
-21 CKKEKAEEVAIVSIT
+21 CKKEKAEEVAIISIT
-36 IEPTS
+36 IEPAS

-51 LTVTA
+51 LSVTA
-56 LPENATKK
+56 LPENATNK

-94 GTATISASIP
+94 GTTTISATIP

-111 CDVTVNQDI
+111 CDVTVDQDI
-120 TKHFDEV
+120 TAHFDV
-127 LAAALKYKDLIEDSH
+127 VFAAALEYNNLIKDSD
-142 KIMYAEV
+142 KIMYEEV
-149 TKITAFSM
+149 TKIKNFSI
-157 PDIYIERLKSCE
+157 PDHYAKQIESCK
-169 GLEFLTNL
+169 GLEFLVNL
-177 EYLYLTGCKN
+177 EYLYLSDCKN

-195 LTKLQDLIANKCQL
+195 LTKIESLIVK
-209 TQIDLSNCVSLKN
+209 NCP
-222 LNLESNQIANITFG
+222 ITDITFG
-236 KHDNMESIL
+236 NHNNLKYIQ

-267 SNNELTEINLKGCGK
+267 SNNELTEINLKGCSK
-282 LESLLIINNKLKSV
+282 LKALQLINNKLKSI
-296 DITEATNLDAQKFHY
+296 DITDAVDMNGNQFLY
-311 WNNPGENRVFKIFN
+311 WNNPGENRVLKIFN
-325 SSITAKSISWLMT
+325 SNITAESFSWLMT

-346 QGMYYCEKAP
+346 KGMYYCEKAP

-390 CVAQIITNPENGMQ
+390 CVAQIITNPENGIQ
-404 TVTYFGLEKDVDESD
+404 SVTYFGLEKDVDESD

>member
-21 CKKEKAEEVAIVSIT
+21 CKKEKAEEVAIISIT

-51 LTVTA
+51 LSVTA

-94 GTATISASIP
+94 GTTTISASIP

-120 TKHFDEV
+120 TEHFDV
-127 LAAALKYKDLIEDSH
+127 VFAAALEYQNLIEDSD
-142 KIMYAEV
+142 KIMHAEV
-149 TKITAFSM
+149 TKITSFSM
-157 PDIYIERLKSCE
+157 PDTYKENLESCK

-177 EYLYLTGCKN
+177 EYLYLSDCKN

-195 LTKLQDLIANKCQL
+195 LTKIESLIVK
-209 TQIDLSNCVSLKN
+209 NCP
-222 LNLESNQIANITFG
+222 ITDITFG
-236 KHDNMESIL
+236 NHNNLKYIQ

-390 CVAQIITNPENGMQ
+390 CVAQILTNPENGIQ
-404 TVTYFGLEKDVDESD
+404 SVTYFGFEEDVNVND

-431 PTLTMTVSGQYY
+431 PTLTMTISGQYY
-443 KKMGKE
+443 KKMDKE
-449 VALLVYITD
+449 ATFLVYITD
-458 PDTKTITISSV
+458 PDTKTITISSH

>member
-21 CKKEKAEEVAIVSIT
+21 CKKEKAEEIAIISIT

-51 LTVTA
+51 LSVTA
-56 LPENATKK
+56 LPENATNK

-94 GTATISASIP
+94 GTTTISASIP

-111 CDVTVNQDI
+111 CDVTVDQDI
-120 TKHFDEV
+120 TAHFDV
-127 LAAALKYKDLIEDSH
+127 VFAAALEYNDLIEDSD
-142 KIMYAEV
+142 KIMHAEV
-149 TKITAFSM
+149 TKITSFSM
-157 PDIYIERLKSCE
+157 PDTYKENLESCK

-177 EYLYLTGCKN
+177 EYLYLSDCKN

-195 LTKLQDLIANKCQL
+195 LTKIESLIVK
-209 TQIDLSNCVSLKN
+209 NCP
-222 LNLESNQIANITFG
+222 ITDITFG
-236 KHDNMESIL
+236 NHNNLKYIQ

-267 SNNELTEINLKGCGK
+267 SNNELTEINLKGCSK
-282 LESLLIINNKLKSV
+282 LKALRLINNKLKSI
-296 DITEATNLDAQKFHY
+296 DITDAVDMNGNQFLY
-311 WNNPGENRVFKIFN
+311 WNNPGENRVLKIFN
-325 SSITAKSISWLMT
+325 SNITAESFSWLMT

-346 QGMYYCEKAP
+346 KGMYYCEKAP

-371 PFSLSVELDPVLEN
+371 PFSLSVEPDPVLEN

-390 CVAQIITNPENGMQ
+390 CVAQIITNPENGIQ
-404 TVTYFGLEKDVDESD
+404 SVTYFGFEEDVNVND

>member
-21 CKKEKAEEVAIVSIT
+21 CKKEKAEEVAIISIT

-51 LTVTA
+51 LSVTA

-78 EVASVDENGM
+78 EIASVDENGV

-94 GTATISASIP
+94 GSTTISASIP

-111 CDVTVNQDI
+111 CNITVNQDI
-120 TKHFDEV
+120 TDKFDYV
-127 LAAALKYKDLIEDSH
+127 FAAALEYENLIEDSD

-149 TKITAFSM
+149 TKITSFSM
-157 PDIYIERLKSCE
+157 PDTYKENLESCK

-177 EYLYLTGCKN
+177 EYLYLTDCKN

-195 LTKLQDLIANKCQL
+195 LTKLQNLIADGCQL
-209 TQIDLSNCVSLKN
+209 
-222 LNLESNQIANITFG
+222 ANITFG
-236 KHDNMESIL
+236 KHDNMVYISLIE
-245 LEDNKLKKFDAS
+245 NKLKKFDAS

-262 TNLYL
+262 TYLYL
-267 SNNELTEINLKGCGK
+267 SDNELTEINLKGCSK
-282 LESLLIINNKLKSV
+282 LKVLQLINNKLKSIDITDAV
-296 DITEATNLDAQKFHY
+296 DINANQFFY
-311 WNNPGENRVFKIFN
+311 WNNPGENRVLKIFN
-325 SSITAKSISWLMT
+325 SNMTSTSYSWLMT

-390 CVAQIITNPENGMQ
+390 CVAQIITNPENGIQ
-404 TVTYFGLEKDVDESD
+404 SVTYFGLEKDVNESD

-458 PDTKTITISSV
+458 PDTKTITVSSV

>member
-12 ALTIPLLVN
+12 ALTILLLVN
-21 CKKEKAEEVAIVSIT
+21 CKKEKAEEVAIVSLT

-41 FVINAGETKQ
+41 FLLNAGETKQ
-51 LTVTA
+51 LSVTA

-72 WHSDNE
+72 WQSDNE
-78 EVASVDENGM
+78 EIASVDQNGL

-94 GTATISASIP
+94 GSARISASIP

-111 CDVTVNQDI
+111 CDVTVDQDI
-120 TKHFDEV
+120 TAHFDEI
-127 LAAALKYKDLIEDSH
+127 LAAALEYNNLIKDSD
-142 KIMYAEV
+142 KIMYEEV
-149 TKITAFSM
+149 TKIKNFSI
-157 PDIYIERLKSCE
+157 PDHYAKQIESCK
-169 GLEFLTNL
+169 GLEFLVNL
-177 EYLYLTGCKN
+177 EYLYLSDCKN

-195 LTKLQDLIANKCQL
+195 LTKIESLIVK
-209 TQIDLSNCVSLKN
+209 NCP
-222 LNLESNQIANITFG
+222 ITDITFG
-236 KHDNMESIL
+236 NHNNLKYIQ

-311 WNNPGENRVFKIFN
+311 WNNPGENRVLKIFN

>member
-21 CKKEKAEEVAIVSIT
+21 CKKEKAEEVAIISIT

-94 GTATISASIP
+94 GTTTISASIP

-111 CDVTVNQDI
+111 CEVTVNQDI
-120 TKHFDEV
+120 TDKFDYV
-127 LAAALKYKDLIEDSH
+127 LAAALEYEDLIEDAD

-149 TKITAFSM
+149 TKITSFSM
-157 PDIYIERLKSCE
+157 PNTYKENLESCK

-177 EYLYLTGCKN
+177 EYLYLTDCKN

-195 LTKLQDLIANKCQL
+195 LTKLQNLIADGCQL
-209 TQIDLSNCVSLKN
+209 
-222 LNLESNQIANITFG
+222 ANITFG
-236 KHDNMESIL
+236 KHDNMQYISLIE
-245 LEDNKLKKFDAS
+245 NKLKKFDGS

-267 SNNELTEINLKGCGK
+267 SDNELTEINLKGCSK
-282 LESLLIINNKLKSV
+282 LLALQLINNKLKSI
-296 DITEATNLDAQKFHY
+296 DITDAVDMKANQFFY
-311 WNNPGENRVFKIFN
+311 WNNPGENRVLKIFN
-325 SSITAKSISWLMT
+325 SNMTSTSISWLMT

-390 CVAQIITNPENGMQ
+390 CLAQTITNPENGTQ
-404 TVTYFGLEKDVDESD
+404 SVAYYGIGEDVNESD
-419 EKGKYIISGTSS
+419 EKGKIIISGTSS
-431 PTLTMTVSGQYY
+431 PTLTMTASGQYY
-443 KKMGKE
+443 KNQGKE
-449 VALLVYITD
+449 AAFLVYIVD
-458 PDTKTITISSV
+458 PDTKTITLSSH

>member
-21 CKKEKAEEVAIVSIT
+21 CKKEKAEEVAIISIT

-51 LTVTA
+51 LSVTA

-78 EVASVDENGM
+78 EIASVDENGV

-94 GTATISASIP
+94 GSTTISASIP

-120 TKHFDEV
+120 TDKFDHV
-127 LAAALKYKDLIEDSH
+127 FAAALEYQDLVEDSD

-157 PDIYIERLKSCE
+157 PDTYKENLESCK

-177 EYLYLTGCKN
+177 EYLYLTGCYN

-195 LTKLQDLIANKCQL
+195 LTKLQDLIANKCHL
-209 TQIDLSNCVSLKN
+209 TKIDLSNCVSLKK
-222 LNLESNQIANITFG
+222 LDLESNQITNITFG
-236 KHDNMESIL
+236 KHDNMESISL
-245 LEDNKLKKFDAS
+245 GKNKLKKFDGS

-262 TNLYL
+262 IYLYL
-267 SNNELTEINLKGCGK
+267 SDNELTEINLKGCSK
-282 LESLLIINNKLKSV
+282 LIILQLINNKLKSIDITDAV
-296 DITEATNLDAQKFHY
+296 DINANQFFY
-311 WNNPGENRVFKIFN
+311 WNNPGENRVLKIFKSN
-325 SSITAKSISWLMT
+325 MTATSYSWLMT

-390 CVAQIITNPENGMQ
+390 CVAQIITNPENGIQ
-404 TVTYFGLEKDVDESD
+404 GVTYFGLEKDVDESD

-458 PDTKTITISSV
+458 PDTKTITVSSV

>member
-1 MKRVLSTMLII
+1 MLII

-21 CKKEKAEEVAIVSIT
+21 CKKEKAEEVAIISIT

-51 LTVTA
+51 LSVTA

-78 EVASVDENGM
+78 EIASVDENGV

-94 GTATISASIP
+94 GSARISASIP

-120 TKHFDEV
+120 TDKFDYV
-127 LAAALKYKDLIEDSH
+127 FAAALEYENLIEDSD

-149 TKITAFSM
+149 TKITSFSM
-157 PDIYIERLKSCE
+157 PDTYKKNLESCK
-169 GLEFLTNL
+169 GLEFLNNL
-177 EYLYLTGCKN
+177 EYLGLSGCQN

-195 LTKLQDLIANKCQL
+195 LTKLQNLIADGCQL
-209 TQIDLSNCVSLKN
+209 
-222 LNLESNQIANITFG
+222 ANITFG
-236 KHDNMESIL
+236 KHDNMVYISLIE
-245 LEDNKLKKFDAS
+245 NKLKKFDGS

-262 TNLYL
+262 TYLYL
-267 SNNELTEINLKGCGK
+267 SDNELTEINLKGCSK
-282 LESLLIINNKLKSV
+282 LKALQLNGNKLKSV
-296 DITEATNLDAQKFHY
+296 DITDAVDMNANQFSY
-311 WNNPGENRVFKIFN
+311 WNNPGENRVLKIFN
-325 SSITAKSISWLMT
+325 SNITAKSFSWLMT

-390 CVAQIITNPENGMQ
+390 CVAQIVTIPENGTQ
-404 TVTYFGLEKDVDESD
+404 GVSYFGLEDVDESD
-419 EKGKYIISGTSS
+419 EKGKWIISGTSS

-443 KKMGKE
+443 KKMDKE
-449 VALLVYITD
+449 ATFLVYITD
-458 PDTKTITISSV
+458 PDTKTITISSH

>member
-41 FVINAGETKQ
+41 FMINAGETKQ
-51 LTVTA
+51 LSVTA

-64 EKILSTLV
+64 EKTLSTLV

-94 GTATISASIP
+94 GTTTISASIP

-111 CDVTVNQDI
+111 CEVTVNQDI
-120 TKHFDEV
+120 TDKFEYV
-127 LAAALKYKDLIEDSH
+127 LAAALEYEDLIEDSD

-149 TKITAFSM
+149 TKITSFSM
-157 PDIYIERLKSCE
+157 PNTYKENLESCK

-177 EYLYLTGCKN
+177 EYLYLTDCKN

-195 LTKLQDLIANKCQL
+195 LTKLQNLIADGCQL
-209 TQIDLSNCVSLKN
+209 
-222 LNLESNQIANITFG
+222 ANITFG
-236 KHDNMESIL
+236 KHDNMESISL
-245 LEDNKLKKFDAS
+245 IENKLKKFDGS

-267 SNNELTEINLKGCGK
+267 SDNELTEINLKGCSK
-282 LESLLIINNKLKSV
+282 LTALQLINNKLKSI
-296 DITEATNLDAQKFHY
+296 DITDAVDMNANQFFY
-311 WNNPGENRVFKIFN
+311 WNNPGENRVLKIIN
-325 SSITAKSISWLMT
+325 SNMTAKSISWLMT

-390 CVAQIITNPENGMQ
+390 CVAQILTNPEIGTQ
-404 TVTYFGLEKDVDESD
+404 GVSYYGFGEDVNEND
-419 EKGKYIISGTSS
+419 EKGKMIISGTSS
-431 PTLTMTVSGQYY
+431 PTLTMTASGQYY
-443 KKMGKE
+443 KNLGKE
-449 VALLVYITD
+449 AALLVYIVD
-458 PDTKTITISSV
+458 PDTKTITVSSH

>member
-21 CKKEKAEEVAIVSIT
+21 CKKEKAEEVAIISIT
-36 IEPTS
+36 IEPAS

-51 LTVTA
+51 LSVTA
-56 LPENATKK
+56 LPENATNK

-94 GTATISASIP
+94 GTTTISASIP

-120 TKHFDEV
+120 TAHFDV
-127 LAAALKYKDLIEDSH
+127 VFAAALEYNNLIKDSD
-142 KIMYAEV
+142 KIMYEEV
-149 TKITAFSM
+149 TKIKNFSI
-157 PDIYIERLKSCE
+157 PDHYAKQIESCK
-169 GLEFLTNL
+169 GLEFLVNL
-177 EYLYLTGCKN
+177 EYLYLSDCKN

-195 LTKLQDLIANKCQL
+195 LTKIESLIVK
-209 TQIDLSNCVSLKN
+209 NCP
-222 LNLESNQIANITFG
+222 ITDITFG
-236 KHDNMESIL
+236 NHNNLKYIQ

-267 SNNELTEINLKGCGK
+267 SNNELTEINLKGCSK
-282 LESLLIINNKLKSV
+282 LKALQLINNRLKSI
-296 DITEATNLDAQKFHY
+296 DITDAVDMNGNQFLY
-311 WNNPGENRVFKIFN
+311 WNNPGENRVLKIFN
-325 SSITAKSISWLMT
+325 SNITAESFSWLMT

-346 QGMYYCEKAP
+346 KGMYYCEKAP

-390 CVAQIITNPENGMQ
+390 CVAQIITNPENGIQ
-404 TVTYFGLEKDVDESD
+404 SVTYFGFEEDVNVND

>member
-51 LTVTA
+51 LSVTA

-94 GTATISASIP
+94 GSATISASIP

-111 CDVTVNQDI
+111 CNITVNQDI
-120 TKHFDEV
+120 TDKFDYV
-127 LAAALKYKDLIEDSH
+127 LAAALEYEDLIEDSD

-149 TKITAFSM
+149 TKITSFSM
-157 PDIYIERLKSCE
+157 PKTYKENLESCK

-177 EYLYLTGCKN
+177 EYLYLTDCKN

-195 LTKLQDLIANKCQL
+195 LTKLQNLIADGCQL
-209 TQIDLSNCVSLKN
+209 
-222 LNLESNQIANITFG
+222 ANITFG
-236 KHDNMESIL
+236 KHDNMVYISLIE
-245 LEDNKLKKFDAS
+245 NKLKKFDGS

-267 SNNELTEINLKGCGK
+267 SDNELTEINLKGCSK
-282 LESLLIINNKLKSV
+282 LTALQLINNKLKSI
-296 DITEATNLDAQKFHY
+296 DITDAVDMNANQFFY
-311 WNNPGENRVFKIFN
+311 WNNPGENRVLKIIN
-325 SSITAKSISWLMT
+325 SNMTAKSISWLMT

-390 CVAQIITNPENGMQ
+390 CVAQILTNPEIGTQ
-404 TVTYFGLEKDVDESD
+404 GVSYYGFGEDVNESD
-419 EKGKYIISGTSS
+419 EKGKIIISGTSS
-431 PTLTMTVSGQYY
+431 PTLTMTASGQYY
-443 KKMGKE
+443 KNQGKE
-449 VALLVYITD
+449 AAFLVYIVD
-458 PDTKTITISSV
+458 PDTKTITVSSH

>member
-78 EVASVDENGM
+78 EVASVDENGI
-88 VTAKKY
+88 VTAKKF
-94 GTATISASIP
+94 GSATISASIP

-111 CDVTVNQDI
+111 CNITVNQDI
-120 TKHFDEV
+120 TDKFDYV
-127 LAAALKYKDLIEDSH
+127 LAAALDYQNLIEDSD

-149 TKITAFSM
+149 TKITSFSM
-157 PDIYIERLKSCE
+157 PDTYKENLESCK

-177 EYLYLTGCKN
+177 EYLYLTDCPK

-195 LTKLQDLIANKCQL
+195 LTKIESLIVK
-209 TQIDLSNCVSLKN
+209 NCP
-222 LNLESNQIANITFG
+222 ITDITFG
-236 KHDNMESIL
+236 NHNNLKYIQ

>member
-21 CKKEKAEEVAIVSIT
+21 CKKEKAEKVAILSIT

-41 FVINAGETKQ
+41 FMINAGETKQ
-51 LTVTA
+51 LSVSA

-94 GTATISASIP
+94 GSATISASIP

-111 CDVTVNQDI
+111 CNVTVNQDI
-120 TKHFDEV
+120 TDKFDYV
-127 LAAALKYKDLIEDSH
+127 FAAALEYENLIEDSD

-149 TKITAFSM
+149 TKITSFSM
-157 PDIYIERLKSCE
+157 PDTYKKNLESCK
-169 GLEFLTNL
+169 GLEFLNNL
-177 EYLYLTGCKN
+177 EYLGLSGCQN

-195 LTKLQDLIANKCQL
+195 LTKLQKFIANKCQL
-209 TQIDLSNCVSLKN
+209 TQIDLSNCVSLKK
-222 LNLESNQIANITFG
+222 LDLESNQIANITFG
-236 KHDNMESIL
+236 KHDNMESISL
-245 LEDNKLKKFDAS
+245 VENKLKKFDAS

-262 TNLYL
+262 TYLYL
-267 SNNELTEINLKGCGK
+267 SDNELTEINLKGCSK
-282 LESLLIINNKLKSV
+282 LKVLQLNGNKLKSI
-296 DITEATNLDAQKFHY
+296 DITDAVDMNANQFSY
-311 WNNPGENRVFKIFN
+311 LNNPGENRVLKIFN
-325 SSITAKSISWLMT
+325 SNITSKSISWLMT

-356 KIKTQPKNVSAKDGV
+356 KIKTQPKNVSAKDGI

-390 CVAQIITNPENGMQ
+390 CLAQILTNPENGIQSVM
-404 TVTYFGLEKDVDESD
+404 YSGFEEDVNVND

-431 PTLTMTVSGQYY
+431 PTLTVTVSGQYY
-443 KKMGKE
+443 KNMDKE
-449 VALLVYITD
+449 ATFLVYITD
-458 PDTKTITISSV
+458 LDTKTITVSSH

>member
-21 CKKEKAEEVAIVSIT
+21 CKKEKAEEVAIISIT

-51 LTVTA
+51 LSVTA

-78 EVASVDENGM
+78 EIASVDENGM

-94 GTATISASIP
+94 GTTTISASIP

-111 CDVTVNQDI
+111 CEVTVNQDI
-120 TKHFDEV
+120 TDKFDYV
-127 LAAALKYKDLIEDSH
+127 LAAALEYKDLIEDSD

-149 TKITAFSM
+149 TKITSFSM
-157 PDIYIERLKSCE
+157 PNTYKENLESCK

-177 EYLYLTGCKN
+177 EYLYLTDCKN

-195 LTKLQDLIANKCQL
+195 LTKLQNLIADGCQL
-209 TQIDLSNCVSLKN
+209 
-222 LNLESNQIANITFG
+222 ANITFG
-236 KHDNMESIL
+236 KHDNMVYISLIE
-245 LEDNKLKKFDAS
+245 NKLKKFDGS

-267 SNNELTEINLKGCGK
+267 SDNELTEINLKGCSK
-282 LESLLIINNKLKSV
+282 LTALQLINNKLKSI
-296 DITEATNLDAQKFHY
+296 DITDAVDMNTNQFFY

-325 SSITAKSISWLMT
+325 SNMTTTSYSWLMT

-346 QGMYYCEKAP
+346 QGMFYCEKAP

-390 CVAQIITNPENGMQ
+390 CEAQILTNPENGIQ
-404 TVTYFGLEKDVDESD
+404 SVTYFGLEKDVDESD

-458 PDTKTITISSV
+458 PDTKTITVSSV

>member
-21 CKKEKAEEVAIVSIT
+21 CKKEKAEEVAIISIT

-94 GTATISASIP
+94 GTTTISASIP

-111 CDVTVNQDI
+111 CEVTVNQDI
-120 TKHFDEV
+120 TDKFDYV
-127 LAAALKYKDLIEDSH
+127 LAAALEYEDLIEDSD

-149 TKITAFSM
+149 TKITSFSM
-157 PDIYIERLKSCE
+157 PNTYKENLESCK

-177 EYLYLTGCKN
+177 EYLYLTDCKN

-195 LTKLQDLIANKCQL
+195 LTKLQNLIADGCQL
-209 TQIDLSNCVSLKN
+209 
-222 LNLESNQIANITFG
+222 ANITFG
-236 KHDNMESIL
+236 KHDNMVYISLIE
-245 LEDNKLKKFDAS
+245 NKLKKFDGS

-267 SNNELTEINLKGCGK
+267 SDNELTEINLKGCSK
-282 LESLLIINNKLKSV
+282 LTALQLINNKLKSI
-296 DITEATNLDAQKFHY
+296 DITDAVDMNANQFFY
-311 WNNPGENRVFKIFN
+311 WNNPGENRVLKITN
-325 SSITAKSISWLMT
+325 SNMTAKSISWLMT

-390 CVAQIITNPENGMQ
+390 CVAQILTNPEIGTQ
-404 TVTYFGLEKDVDESD
+404 GVSYQGFGEDVNESD
-419 EKGKYIISGTSS
+419 EKGKIIISGTSS
-431 PTLTMTVSGQYY
+431 PTLTMTASGQYY
-443 KKMGKE
+443 KNMGKE
-449 VALLVYITD
+449 AALLVYIVD
-458 PDTKTITISSV
+458 PDTKTITVSSH

>member
-21 CKKEKAEEVAIVSIT
+21 CKKEKAEEVAIVSLT

-41 FVINAGETKQ
+41 FLLNAGETKQ
-51 LTVTA
+51 LSVTA

-72 WHSDNE
+72 WQSDNE
-78 EVASVDENGM
+78 EIASVDQNGL

-94 GTATISASIP
+94 GSARISASIP

-111 CDVTVNQDI
+111 CDVTVDQDI

-127 LAAALKYKDLIEDSH
+127 LAAALKYQNLIKDSD
-142 KIMYAEV
+142 KIMYEEV
-149 TKITAFSM
+149 TKIKNFSI
-157 PDIYIERLKSCE
+157 PDHYAKQIESCK
-169 GLEFLTNL
+169 GLEFLVNL
-177 EYLYLTGCKN
+177 EYLYLSDCKN

-195 LTKLQDLIANKCQL
+195 LTKIESLIVK
-209 TQIDLSNCVSLKN
+209 NCP
-222 LNLESNQIANITFG
+222 ITDITFG
-236 KHDNMESIL
+236 NHNNLKYIQ

-311 WNNPGENRVFKIFN
+311 WNNPGENRVLKIFN

-390 CVAQIITNPENGMQ
+390 CVAQILTNPENGIQ
-404 TVTYFGLEKDVDESD
+404 SVTYFGFEEDVNVND

-431 PTLTMTVSGQYY
+431 PTLTMTISGQYY
-443 KKMGKE
+443 KKMDKE
-449 VALLVYITD
+449 ATFLVYITD
-458 PDTKTITISSV
+458 PDTKTITISSH

>member
-21 CKKEKAEEVAIVSIT
+21 CKKEKAEEVAIVSLT

-41 FVINAGETKQ
+41 FLLNAGETKQ
-51 LTVTA
+51 LSVTA

-72 WHSDNE
+72 WQSDNE
-78 EVASVDENGM
+78 EIASVDQNGL

-94 GTATISASIP
+94 GSARISASIP

-111 CDVTVNQDI
+111 CDMTVDQDI
-120 TKHFDEV
+120 TAHFDEI
-127 LAAALKYKDLIEDSH
+127 LAAALEYNNLIKDSD
-142 KIMYAEV
+142 KIMYEEV
-149 TKITAFSM
+149 TKIKNFSI
-157 PDIYIERLKSCE
+157 PDHYAKQIESCK
-169 GLEFLTNL
+169 GLEFLVNL
-177 EYLYLTGCKN
+177 EYLYLSDCKN

-209 TQIDLSNCVSLKN
+209 KQIDLSNCISLERLK
-222 LNLESNQIANITFG
+222 LESNQIANITFG

-245 LEDNKLKKFDAS
+245 LGENKLKKFDAS

-262 TNLYL
+262 TILYL
-267 SNNELTEINLKGCGK
+267 SDNELTEINLKGCSK
-282 LESLLIINNKLKSV
+282 LKALQLINNKLKSI
-296 DITEATNLDAQKFHY
+296 DITDAVDMNANQFLY
-311 WNNPGENRVFKIFN
+311 WNNPGENRVLIIFN
-325 SSITAKSISWLMT
+325 SSITAESISWQMT

-371 PFSLSVELDPVLEN
+371 PFSLSVTLDPVLEN

-390 CVAQIITNPENGMQ
+390 CLAQIFTNPENGTQ
-404 TVTYFGLEKDVDESD
+404 GVTYFGLGEDVDESD